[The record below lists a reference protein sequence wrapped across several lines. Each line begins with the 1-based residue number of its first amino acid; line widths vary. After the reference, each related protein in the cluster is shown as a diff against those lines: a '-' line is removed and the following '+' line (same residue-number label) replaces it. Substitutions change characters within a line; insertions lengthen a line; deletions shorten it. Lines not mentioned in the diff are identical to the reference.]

1 MSGQLITIILI
12 VSLLAGIICGSAIKA
27 VREQRERM
35 RSEYW
40 RHQMGKV
47 ERELLRNENEK
58 DEVEE
63 VPARGNTGQVG
74 EEAEASETESVS
86 E

>member
-1 MSGQLITIILI
+1 MTGQLITTILI
-12 VSLLAGIICGSAIKA
+12 VSLLSGIICGAAIKA

-40 RHQMGKV
+40 RHQMGRV
-47 ERELLRNENEK
+47 TEELLHEDKSN
-58 DEVEE
+58 EVEE
-63 VPARGNTGQVG
+63 VPARGDTGQVG
-74 EEAEASETESVS
+74 EEAEASETESIP

>member
-12 VSLLAGIICGSAIKA
+12 VSLLAGIICGSAFKA

-40 RHQMGKV
+40 RHQMGRV
-47 ERELLRNENEK
+47 TEELLNENK
-58 DEVEE
+58 ADEVET
-63 VPARGNTGQVG
+63 VPNGSHPGQVG
-74 EEAEASETESVS
+74 EEAEASEAEGVS

>member
-12 VSLLAGIICGSAIKA
+12 VSLLAGIICGAAVKA

-40 RHQMGKV
+40 RHQMGRV
-47 ERELLRNENEK
+47 TEELLNENK
-58 DEVEE
+58 ADEVEA
-63 VPARGNTGQVG
+63 VPARGDTGTVK
-74 EEAEASETESVS
+74 EEAEASETEGV
-86 E
+86 

>member
-1 MSGQLITIILI
+1 MTGQVITIILI
-12 VSLLAGIICGSAIKA
+12 VSLLAGIICGAAITA
-27 VREQRERM
+27 IREQRERM

-58 DEVEE
+58 DEVET
-63 VPARGNTGQVG
+63 VPNGGHPGTVG
-74 EEAEASETESVS
+74 EEAEASEAKGVS

>member
-1 MSGQLITIILI
+1 MSGQVITIILI
-12 VSLLAGIICGSAIKA
+12 VSLLAGIICGAAFKA

-40 RHQMGKV
+40 RHQMGRV
-47 ERELLRNENEK
+47 TEELLHEDKSN
-58 DEVEE
+58 EVET
-63 VPARGNTGQVG
+63 VPARGDTGTVG
-74 EEAEASETESVS
+74 EEDEASETEGVP

>member
-40 RHQMGKV
+40 RHQMSRV
-47 ERELLRNENEK
+47 TEELLNENK
-58 DEVEE
+58 ADEVET
-63 VPARGNTGQVG
+63 VPARGDTGQVG
-74 EEAEASETESVS
+74 EEAEASETEGV
-86 E
+86 

>member
-12 VSLLAGIICGSAIKA
+12 VSLLAGIICGAAFKA

-40 RHQMGKV
+40 RHQIGRV
-47 ERELLRNENEK
+47 TEELLHEDKSN
-58 DEVEE
+58 EVET
-63 VPARGNTGQVG
+63 VPASGHTGQVG
-74 EEAEASETESVS
+74 EEAEASETESVP

>member
-1 MSGQLITIILI
+1 MTGQLITIILI
-12 VSLLAGIICGSAIKA
+12 VSLLAGIICGAAIKA

-40 RHQMGKV
+40 RHQMGRV
-47 ERELLRNENEK
+47 TEELLNENKTE
-58 DEVEE
+58 EVEE
-63 VPARGNTGQVG
+63 VPARGDTGPVG
-74 EEAEASETESVS
+74 EEAEASETEGVS

>member
-12 VSLLAGIICGSAIKA
+12 VSLLAGIICGSAFKA

-40 RHQMGKV
+40 QHQMGRVTEELLHEDKTNKV
-47 ERELLRNENEK
+47 ET
-58 DEVEE
+58 
-63 VPARGNTGQVG
+63 VPARGHPGQVG
-74 EEAEASETESVS
+74 EEAEASETESL
-86 E
+86 

>member
-12 VSLLAGIICGSAIKA
+12 VSLLAGIICGAAFKA

-40 RHQMGKV
+40 RHQMGRV
-47 ERELLRNENEK
+47 TEELLHEDKSN
-58 DEVEE
+58 EVET
-63 VPARGNTGQVG
+63 VPDRGDTGTVG
-74 EEAEASETESVS
+74 EEAEASETEGVP

>member
-12 VSLLAGIICGSAIKA
+12 VSLMAGIICGAAIKA

-40 RHQMGKV
+40 RHQMGRV
-47 ERELLRNENEK
+47 TEELLYEDKSN
-58 DEVEE
+58 EVET
-63 VPARGNTGQVG
+63 VPARGDTGTVG
-74 EEAEASETESVS
+74 EEAEASETEGL
-86 E
+86 

>member
-12 VSLLAGIICGSAIKA
+12 VSLLAGIICGAAIKA

-40 RHQMGKV
+40 RHQMGRV
-47 ERELLRNENEK
+47 TEELLHEDKSN
-58 DEVEE
+58 EVET
-63 VPARGNTGQVG
+63 VPARGDTGTVG
-74 EEAEASETESVS
+74 EEAEASETEGVQK
-86 E
+86 

>member
-1 MSGQLITIILI
+1 MSGQVITIILI

-27 VREQRERM
+27 IREQRERM

-40 RHQMGKV
+40 RHQMGRV
-47 ERELLRNENEK
+47 TEELLHEDKTNK
-58 DEVEE
+58 VEE
-63 VPARGNTGQVG
+63 VPARGYTGTVG
-74 EEAEASETESVS
+74 EEAEAPETEGIS